1 MTRRAKTGSEGILTF
16 LTSVAIR
23 TGDDFSGS
31 NFEHKEYS
39 RSKLSCGSR
48 HYIKASFN
56 DRMGIKDLISQER
69 ISSKVIAKSFEVTE
83 LPSISSFF
91 LLF

>member
-16 LTSVAIR
+16 LTSVAIKI
-23 TGDDFSGS
+23 GDDFAGS

-56 DRMGIKDLISQER
+56 DRMGIKDFDQSR

-83 LPSISSFF
+83 LPNFVYCD
-91 LLF
+91 